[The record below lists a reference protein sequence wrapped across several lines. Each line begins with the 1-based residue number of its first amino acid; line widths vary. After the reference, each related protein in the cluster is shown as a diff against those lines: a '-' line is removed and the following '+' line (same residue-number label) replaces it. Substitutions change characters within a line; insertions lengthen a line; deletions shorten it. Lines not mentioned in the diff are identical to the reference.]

1 MHKFSWIGNDYGV
14 VDDLGDGTSSFS
26 RFGRIIQNGGIWKAT
41 FYPEEFL
48 GVGYNWKEK
57 TFSSLES
64 AKKWIEK
71 EVDDH
76 VQYNWMDELISD
88 FKVVGDRII

>member
-1 MHKFSWIGNDYGV
+1 MHKFVWTDNNYGV
-14 VDDLGDGTSSFS
+14 VDDLGDGSKSFS
-26 RFGRIIQNGGIWKAT
+26 LFGKIVQEEGVWKAT

-57 TFSSLES
+57 DFNSLDG

-71 EVDDH
+71 EVEDH
-76 VQYNWMDELISD
+76 VKYDWMDELISD